1 MTSEKH
7 VVSTFTPDCCEAEA
21 IQVVDS
27 FLKQMQD
34 ELKDNKR
41 IISLDTGECI
51 DVNELYRV
59 RGILSSFIEHYHH
72 WEVE

>member
-1 MTSEKH
+1 MTIEKH
-7 VVSTFTPDCCEAEA
+7 TVLTFTPDCCEAEA
-21 IQVVDS
+21 IQMVDS

-59 RGILSSFIEHYHH
+59 RGILDAFVENFHH

>member
-1 MTSEKH
+1 MTIEKH
-7 VVSTFTPDCCEAEA
+7 VVLTFTPDCCEAEA

-27 FLKQMQD
+27 FLAQMQD
-34 ELKDNKR
+34 KLKDDKR

-59 RGILSSFIEHYHH
+59 RGILGAFVEQYHH

>member
-7 VVSTFTPDCCEAEA
+7 AVFTFTPDCCEAEA
-21 IQVVDS
+21 IQMVDS
-27 FLKQMQD
+27 FLSQIQD

-51 DVNELYRV
+51 DVNEFDRV
-59 RGILSSFIEHYHH
+59 RGILSSFVEQCHH

>member
-7 VVSTFTPDCCEAEA
+7 VVFTFDPDCCEAEA

-27 FLKQMQD
+27 FLNQIQD

-41 IISLDTGECI
+41 LISLDTGECI
-51 DVNELYRV
+51 DVNEFARV

>member
-7 VVSTFTPDCCEAEA
+7 VVLTFTPDCCEAEA

-27 FLKQMQD
+27 FLNQMQD

-59 RGILSSFIEHYHH
+59 RGILSSFIEQYHH

>member
-7 VVSTFTPDCCEAEA
+7 VVFTFTPDCCEAEA

-41 IISLDTGECI
+41 IVSLDTGECI
-51 DVNELYRV
+51 DVNEL
-59 RGILSSFIEHYHH
+59 
-72 WEVE
+72 

>member
-1 MTSEKH
+1 MTIEKH
-7 VVSTFTPDCCEAEA
+7 VVLTFTPDCCEAEA

-34 ELKDNKR
+34 KLKDNKR
-41 IISLDTGECI
+41 IVSLDTGECI
-51 DVNELYRV
+51 DVDELYRV
-59 RGILSSFIEHYHH
+59 RGILSSFIEKYPH